1 MRALLENI
9 DRGQRNAR
17 ACEGNMWR
25 KSIFVGDARNKHLSY
40 CLLPVF
46 LKQDIDSVLMERKNF
61 RLYYNK
67 HFSPAHQVKLCL
79 TAFLFPET
87 SVYWLLLNVN
97 VMQYNV
103 NVFIQ
108 KPFSLYP
115 IMFICYRSCLYEKNH
130 PTRMR
135 RLT

>member
-79 TAFLFPET
+79 TAFLFP
-87 SVYWLLLNVN
+87 
-97 VMQYNV
+97 
-103 NVFIQ
+103 
-108 KPFSLYP
+108 
-115 IMFICYRSCLYEKNH
+115 
-130 PTRMR
+130 
-135 RLT
+135 